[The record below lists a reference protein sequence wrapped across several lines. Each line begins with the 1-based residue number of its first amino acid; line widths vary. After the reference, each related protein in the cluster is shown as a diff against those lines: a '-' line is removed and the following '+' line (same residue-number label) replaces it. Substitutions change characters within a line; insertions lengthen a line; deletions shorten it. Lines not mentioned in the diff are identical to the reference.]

1 MDCRRHPWLVYRRR
15 SFRGGVS
22 PGNSFWA
29 AWNKWLTD
37 DWLGHVNSSL
47 HIQSLLSV
55 TDHHLLTTKL
65 SLAAVTAGP
74 GLSPLITNS
83 SPPCFLV
90 PGIIVVR
97 NTNFIFTAQSHQ
109 RGPTTP
115 RVSAAPASRSILW
128 LSDSRDSDSTGSP
141 YHISQLV
148 HMEVWAEHRQGSLA
162 LDCRLPLKK
171 IFDQNGKGPRT
182 ILNQISKSRFENGLK
197 LHSAWP
203 FPFKPHALNEK
214 WLLRV
219 VHQCIISNL
228 YLFLDS
234 ICAIL
239 SDILHYVTF
248 VLQGLVSEF
257 IMWTTG
263 WENCFDLS
271 CSNGQDFFKL
281 NAAAHAIN

>member
-1 MDCRRHPWLVYRRR
+1 MEQVTHGWLARACEFKFTHTESTVCYRPPPFIDNQIVTGSSNGWPGSESPHHQLVSTMLSGAWDHSRPKHQFYIYGTVTSEGANHAKSLCRTGFQVNPLTQWLTRLGFYWQPIPYLAIGPHGSLGRA
-15 SFRGGVS
+15 SAGVS
-22 PGNSFWA
+22 
-29 AWNKWLTD
+29 
-37 DWLGHVNSSL
+37 
-47 HIQSLLSV
+47 
-55 TDHHLLTTKL
+55 
-65 SLAAVTAGP
+65 
-74 GLSPLITNS
+74 
-83 SPPCFLV
+83 
-90 PGIIVVR
+90 
-97 NTNFIFTAQSHQ
+97 
-109 RGPTTP
+109 
-115 RVSAAPASRSILW
+115 
-128 LSDSRDSDSTGSP
+128 ST
-141 YHISQLV
+141 
-148 HMEVWAEHRQGSLA
+148 
-162 LDCRLPLKK
+162 LPLKK

-197 LHSAWP
+197 LHSAWR